1 MIKNICYLSAPA
13 PLAAGSGA
21 RLAGVGC
28 TVSVLARGATL
39 AALQQHGL
47 QLVEAD
53 GTTTHA
59 VRASAD
65 PAALGVQ
72 DLVVVAVK
80 APALLE
86 VARHIAPL
94 IGPDTV
100 VLTAMNGV
108 PWWFFEGFGGALAGT
123 ALQAVDATGEIARA
137 IPARHVIGCVV
148 HASCSVDAPGVIRHH
163 FGNGLIVGEPS
174 GAGHARGCRRWLSC
188 CSAPALRPR
197 CRRRSRRTSGT
208 SSGAT

>member
-1 MIKNICYLSAPA
+1 MIQKVAIYG
-13 PLAAGSGA
+13 AGAIGGWLGA

-28 TVSVLARGATL
+28 SVGVVARGATL
-39 AALQQHGL
+39 AALHQHGL
-47 QLVEAD
+47 QLVAAD
-53 GTTTHA
+53 GATTHA
-59 VRASAD
+59 VRASSD

-72 DLVVVAVK
+72 DLVIIAVK

-123 ALQAVDATGEIARA
+123 ALQAVDPTGEIARA

-148 HASCSVDAPGVIRHH
+148 HARRVHRAAGVHH
-163 FGNGLIVGEPS
+163 
-174 GAGHARGCRRWLSC
+174 AAAR
-188 CSAPALRPR
+188 
-197 CRRRSRRTSGT
+197 
-208 SSGAT
+208 